1 MRHYYVYIM
10 ASISRTLYVGMTN
23 NLQRR
28 VYQHKHKLVEGF
40 TSRYNIT
47 RLVYFEE
54 TGNVLEA
61 IAGEKII
68 KDWNRSKKIA
78 LIESINPS
86 WDDLSEAWFT

>member
-28 VYQHKHKLVEGF
+28 VYEHKQKQTEGF

-47 RLVYFEE
+47 RLVYFDQ
-54 TGNVLEA
+54 TSNVLEA
-61 IAGEKII
+61 IAGEKTI

-78 LIESINPS
+78 LIESMNPN
-86 WDDLSEAWFT
+86 WDDLSEGWFA

>member
-10 ASISRTLYVGMTN
+10 SNISRTLYVGMTN

-28 VYQHKHKLVEGF
+28 VYEHKYKLVQGF

-47 RLVYFEE
+47 RLVYFDE
-54 TGNVLEA
+54 TSSVLEA
-61 IAGEKII
+61 IAGEKLI

-78 LIESINPS
+78 LIESLNPN
-86 WDDLSEAWFT
+86 WADLSEGWFT